1 MKNSQINRFN
11 NIEFNQYGIE
21 YLKDFQVIA
30 ENAYLRQKFLSK
42 NDAQKN
48 KEIAQSYYFISTPH
62 PIGNISAP
70 SLLLF
75 DLSRQINNLKIRIL
89 ANEENNIANNLSKIQ
104 QYLII
109 AKEILQNSLA
119 NFNDNSDQ
127 EYSSIVDFATSIINK
142 SISIIE
148 NKDSKI
154 KSLEDF
160 NIITKNICQDLF
172 SGVIEIG
179 ISNKVIKSNVQ
190 DAQGVIKNS
199 ILSNV
204 LSKNDGKYLKS
215 WYGVDADGDPDNVV
229 SGIIPQ
235 QCNNKNIVEIFS
247 ICKKENLSKKL
258 YYNFYYEPRI
268 SCKAGKKGVS
278 GLVEQLEKISGINQ
292 INCFK
297 DINNN
302 ELKELFCQFLENT
315 KFESNNINHPL
326 DTILRTCLPAFVNAS
341 GIVLSDFPANNNKI
355 IWQLVAII
363 KNSEEFLSK
372 KLKQNIVINQTILP
386 LCETEIA
393 VKGAEKNFA
402 NFLKEI
408 DNEYNLISSAKIELE
423 EQNKLFNQLR
433 KFVVNE
439 DNQFI
444 LGNFS
449 GPSDL
454 TKDVGSMSIAMI
466 NNLSFNI
473 TKLFRDFV
481 ASHPLLKLDN
491 VDLIQEYGQG
501 TSTKRDNN
509 SVFANFDGSTI
520 QGSNI
525 ISVNYQSAKA
535 IIQSAK
541 SIIANNKKLRK
552 NYKEDDFVA
561 IDENFQNLA
570 IKAHRYFLGDDDGL
584 ITQQFND
591 KITDKAMQVINR
603 CYSNNQGTRGSDGVV
618 KYSDQRAINASFT
631 TAYLGLLQ
639 HCGFPLPEDLE
650 LINNQNIDLFNS
662 KLFFNI
668 MVKELYQ
675 IANFNPERAK
685 RLNFNDDLIKE
696 SNNYCNGVLK
706 FLIGKVLNKE
716 IADSKNFSDFFKS
729 QSINQKL
736 DFLVNNLIAGTDNH
750 KNLQQHNLILREFK
764 DQIPLIRKNQEN
776 LNSILLE
783 SLLKQ
788 DAIDYNQDYF
798 FANIALLVNGI
809 TNFPLPQIAITNNNS
824 LQQYKVIKPKNK
836 IEDFYFTKFH
846 NEKKELIK

>member
-11 NIEFNQYGIE
+11 NIAFNQYGIE
-21 YLKDFQVIA
+21 YLKDFQAIV

-42 NDAQKN
+42 NDVQEN

-104 QYLII
+104 QYLIT

-119 NFNDNSDQ
+119 NFNDNSNQ
-127 EYSSIVDFATSIINK
+127 EYSSIVDFATSIIDN

-179 ISNKVIKSNVQ
+179 ISNKVIKSAVQ

-215 WYGVDADGDPDNVV
+215 WYRVDADGDADNVI
-229 SGIIPQ
+229 SNIIPQ

-258 YYNFYYEPRI
+258 DYNFYYEPRI

-278 GLVEQLEKISGINQ
+278 GLVEQLEKISGINK

-302 ELKELFCQFLENT
+302 ELKQLFYQFLENT

-326 DTILRTCLPAFVNAS
+326 DTILRTCLPAFVDAS
-341 GIVLSDFPANNNKI
+341 AIVLSDFPANNNKI
-355 IWQLVAII
+355 LWQLVAII

-372 KLKQNIVINQTILP
+372 KLNQNIAINQTILP

-473 TKLFRDFV
+473 AKLFRDFV

-520 QGSNI
+520 QGTNL
-525 ISVNYQSAKA
+525 ISLNS
-535 IIQSAK
+535 QSAK
-541 SIIANNKKLRK
+541 SIIVNNQKLRK

-570 IKAHRYFLGDDDGL
+570 IKAHRYFLGDEDGL

-591 KITDKAMQVINR
+591 KITDKVMQVINR

-685 RLNFNDDLIKE
+685 KFNFSDNLIEE
-696 SNNYCNGVLK
+696 SNNYCNEVLS
-706 FLIGKVLNKE
+706 FLIAKVLNKE

-736 DFLVNNLIAGTDNH
+736 DFLVNNLIASTDND

-764 DQIPLIRKNQEN
+764 DQIPLIRKNQDS
-776 LNSILLE
+776 LNSLLLE

-788 DAIDYNQDYF
+788 DSIDYNQDYF
-798 FANIALLVNGI
+798 FTNIALLVNGI
-809 TNFPLPQIAITNNNS
+809 TNFPLPQIAISNDNA
-824 LQQYKVIKPKNK
+824 LQEESARPQNK
-836 IEDFYFTKFH
+836 IEDFYFAKLH
-846 NEKKELIK
+846 SKEKELIK